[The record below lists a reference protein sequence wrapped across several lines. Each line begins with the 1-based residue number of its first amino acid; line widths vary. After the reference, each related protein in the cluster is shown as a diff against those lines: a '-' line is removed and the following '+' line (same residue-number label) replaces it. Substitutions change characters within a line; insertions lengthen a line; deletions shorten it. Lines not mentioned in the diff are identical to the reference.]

1 MPPKSESSSLPSA
14 PVEPVRPWF
23 SLQRLLLIGVTVL
36 VALVLGQSLASSWNQ
51 PQVANQLQLYQTDLL
66 LKASVWSGDSVPPD
80 QWQTIRQGILGQEPL
95 VAATKQYTTVRQ
107 DAVDALA
114 RVQPTPVTATTDPA
128 AADPDSAEPAT
139 PQDAAPKPDLAT
151 ATDSG
156 KPLSR
161 RQQTALAQEQAL
173 IHRLDLRLGLLEVS
187 QDDPAAARQ
196 RWQTVAEA
204 PTASAAQVAT
214 AAALQQ
220 LWPVTDTPLA
230 ADAEPALTADLTP
243 LQGWFRYRALERLYE
258 RTDQPQALAQLR
270 QVEQATAQAS
280 LGKLAVVG
288 TLPVVGAISGL
299 GLLGWLGVQR
309 WLRGREALL
318 MRHAGAG
325 WTVPWGGETIW
336 QVLVVGFFF
345 VGQIAIPLLL
355 SGFAPA
361 LTGLGSRGR
370 ALYAMVYYLLMSA
383 GGLGVLAWC
392 LRRYRPLPEG
402 WFTLKPRA
410 SALAWGLGGYL
421 VALPLMLGVSLLNQQ
436 LWDGQGGS
444 NPLLQ
449 TVLQEQDPVALLLF
463 FLTAA
468 VAAPLFEEVLFRG
481 FLLPSLTRYLPLSG
495 AIALSSLVFAA
506 AHLSLSEVLPLTALG
521 ALLGFVYSRSRNLLA
536 PMVLHSAWNSA
547 TMLGLFILGS

>member
-1 MPPKSESSSLPSA
+1 MPPKSESSSPPAA
-14 PVEPVRPWF
+14 PVEPGRPWF
-23 SLQRLLLIGVTVL
+23 SLQRLLLLGVTVL
-36 VALVLGQSLASSWNQ
+36 VALILGQSLASSWNQ

-66 LKASVWSGDSVPPD
+66 LKASVWSGDGLPAE
-80 QWQTIRQGILGQEPL
+80 QWQTIRQGLLGQQPL
-95 VAATKQYTTVRQ
+95 ASATKQYTTVRQ

-114 RVQPTPVTATTDPA
+114 RAQGDAVGA
-128 AADPDSAEPAT
+128 AK
-139 PQDAAPKPDLAT
+139 DADLAA

-161 RQQTALAQEQAL
+161 RQQSALAQEQAL
-173 IHRLDLRLGLLEVS
+173 IHRLDLRLGLLEAS
-187 QDDPAAARQ
+187 QDDAAAARQ
-196 RWQTVAEA
+196 RWQTVAAA

-214 AAALQQ
+214 ATALQQ
-220 LWPVTDTPLA
+220 LWPATDAPLA
-230 ADAEPALTADLTP
+230 AEAEPALVADLAP

-258 RTDQPQALAQLR
+258 RTDQPQAAAQLR
-270 QVEQATAQAS
+270 QAEQATAQAS
-280 LGKLAVVG
+280 LGKLAAVG

-299 GLLGWLGVQR
+299 GLLGWLGMQR
-309 WLRGREALL
+309 WVQGRDALL
-318 MRHAGAG
+318 MRHAGEG
-325 WTVPWGGETIW
+325 WTVPWGAETIW

-361 LTGLGSRGR
+361 LAGLGSRGR
-370 ALYAMVYYLLMSA
+370 ALYAMVYYLLMAA

-402 WFTLKPRA
+402 WFSLKLSARA
-410 SALAWGLGGYL
+410 LGWGLGGYL
-421 VALPLMLGVSLLNQQ
+421 VALPLMLGVSLVNQQ

-481 FLLPSLTRYLPLSG
+481 FLLPSLTRYVPLSG
-495 AIALSSLVFAA
+495 AIGLSSLVFAA